1 MGTRQLRLNDAA
13 LIQKRIHEFVGKT
26 INVVLTDQTAMVGVL
41 KKADDSKI
49 ILKNMR
55 MKDVSYTF
63 DKIAEVYFDTNA

>member
-13 LIQKRIHEFVGKT
+13 LIQKRMPEFVGKT
-26 INVVLTDQTAMVGVL
+26 INVVLTDQTTTVGVL

-55 MKDVSYTF
+55 MKDVSFTF

>member
-13 LIQKRIHEFVGKT
+13 LIQKRMPEFVGKI
-26 INVVLTDQTAMVGVL
+26 INVVLTDQTTTVGVL

-55 MKDVSYTF
+55 MKDVSFTF